1 MPGFTDRIE
10 LLPRGARVLV
20 GLSGGV
26 DSSVAAALMH
36 ERGFDVVC
44 VSLHLWEPK
53 DGSPSR
59 CCAPSDLDD
68 AARSADAIGVP
79 HFTFERLAAFEN
91 HVVSPFVDAY
101 LAGSTPSPCVACNR
115 DVKIGAFVALAKRLG
130 AAAFATGHYA
140 RTGATARDGGRPM
153 LRRAV
158 DTGKDQSYFLHGIGT
173 EALSM
178 LAAPLG
184 GLLKTEVRAIAHRHR
199 LPNADKPDSE
209 DLCFT
214 TDHARFVEQRA
225 GDRVRPGPI
234 VDADGRVVG
243 THGGVH
249 RFTIGQRKG
258 VGVALGKPVFV
269 TAIDAETATVRLG
282 DPRDVEAREAL
293 VHDVAWIDPRAL
305 TAGPRR
311 VTARVR
317 YRHEGSPA
325 TVERVVD
332 GGIDATRVR
341 FDTPARAVT
350 PGQTC
355 VFYDGDEVIG
365 GGTLARAQAPL
376 GQTPPAS

>member
-1 MPGFTDRIE
+1 VTPHVDRLD

-26 DSSVAAALMH
+26 DSSVAAALLH

-53 DGSPSR
+53 DGSVEASR

-68 AARSADAIGVP
+68 AARTADAIGVP
-79 HFTFERLAAFEN
+79 HFTFERLAAFES
-91 HVVSPFVDAY
+91 HVVGPFVDAY
-101 LAGSTPSPCVACNR
+101 LTGSTPSPCVACNR

-140 RTGATARDGGRPM
+140 RTGSTARDGGRPTL
-153 LRRAV
+153 LRAIDAR
-158 DTGKDQSYFLHGIGT
+158 KDQSYFLHGIGQD
-173 EALSM
+173 ALSM
-178 LAAPLG
+178 LATPLG
-184 GLLKTEVRAIAHRHR
+184 DLHKTEVRAIAHRLG

-214 TDHARFVEQRA
+214 AGDHARFVEQRA

-234 VDADGRVVG
+234 VDDEGRVVG

-269 TAIDAETATVRLG
+269 AGIDAATSTVRLG
-282 DPRDVEAREAL
+282 APSDLETREAL
-293 VHDVAWIDPRAL
+293 VRNVAWIDDRAL
-305 TAGPRR
+305 SQGPRR
-311 VTARVR
+311 VTARIR
-317 YRHEGSPA
+317 YRHDGTAA
-325 TVERVVD
+325 TIDRVVEQ
-332 GGIDATRVR
+332 GGEATRVR
-341 FDTPARAVT
+341 FETPARAVT

-355 VFYDGDEVIG
+355 VFYDGDEVLG
-365 GGTLARAQAPL
+365 GGTLA
-376 GQTPPAS
+376 TV